1 MQKNSALVL
10 ALGFVFGVGLA
21 SCATSESSR
30 RVATDGRK
38 PLVRGSNDD
47 ATPARECYT
56 GEERDESGEC
66 VRVQHIERPA
76 RKGGR

>member
-1 MQKNSALVL
+1 MQKNAALVL
-10 ALGFVFGVGLA
+10 GLGIFFGVGLA

-30 RVATDGRK
+30 RVAGDNRQR
-38 PLVRGSNDD
+38 LVRGSNDD
-47 ATPARECYT
+47 VTDRECYT
-56 GEERDESGEC
+56 GEERDSSGQC